1 MKSILHYI
9 THPQD
14 TLYFSFLKIAH
25 FLPDKLHLKILFRF
39 EMRQKLNLNDPQ
51 TFCEKLQ
58 WLKLYNRRPEYT
70 KMVDKLLAKE
80 YVAQKIGID
89 HIIPV
94 LATWNTPE
102 EIDFDKLPGK
112 FVLKTTHGGGS
123 GGVFICSDKK
133 QLDRRKVVDFMR
145 RAMQQ
150 DIYKSRVEWP
160 YKDVKKRIFAE
171 QYMVDDSGNE
181 LKDYKILCFNGK
193 PTYVEVD
200 SGRYGNHI
208 RNIYDT
214 QWNVQP
220 IAIGYKNDLSVH
232 FERPTRLEE
241 MVEYARIFSEG
252 IPFLRTDFYVIND
265 KIYFGELTFFQRSG
279 MTPFTP
285 ADMDYKLGEMINL
298 PQRYT
303 K

>member
-1 MKSILHYI
+1 
-9 THPQD
+9 
-14 TLYFSFLKIAH
+14 
-25 FLPDKLHLKILFRF
+25 
-39 EMRQKLNLNDPQ
+39 
-51 TFCEKLQ
+51 
-58 WLKLYNRRPEYT
+58 
-70 KMVDKLLAKE
+70 
-80 YVAQKIGID
+80 
-89 HIIPV
+89 
-94 LATWNTPE
+94 
-102 EIDFDKLPGK
+102 
-112 FVLKTTHGGGS
+112 
-123 GGVFICSDKK
+123 
-133 QLDRRKVVDFMR
+133 
-145 RAMQQ
+145 MQQ